1 MWSLSNKQSSR
12 SSSALFTAAVS
23 LIDSKTALWTTRTL
37 SNTLNHC
44 PVIQHKYASRNTTT
58 SSPLCSLS
66 FLHLDNSPT
75 SAPSTSSKKPHL
87 HHFEKMDA
95 SSSTLKARDAI
106 REQFANIS
114 ASQSETP
121 RTSPSTDGV
130 NQEPHMRWPPP
141 TLFPG
146 QNFNMPFQQQA
157 SNPLLAFARLQEKY
171 KQQFQTHYGHQATP
185 LNPGGL
191 SSCSS
196 SKSPEL
202 NQYSSFDQEQRVSAS
217 IHILHHVQNTLQQR
231 HHETQ
236 MHLARTEQLI
246 EQTAWDLFSQ
256 SPLDFLCHEMDI
268 LIGPATIGALT
279 GGMIVPKAQS
289 VRESETWM
297 RKLDVLRDLQDDE
310 CAAKKRMEKTM
321 RQMKRTDE
329 MMIVGN
335 LKLQELSS
343 QRRTPFGGPYSIRF
357 HNPFSGAQTMAFSS
371 GVTGIINTEGINM
384 AGNSKSTAYTA
395 PSTFSNWPRSGAP
408 QDVNHDEASSINA
421 TDSSS
426 TGSSSRF
433 EANCG
438 GHECC
443 GHRGQ

>member
-1 MWSLSNKQSSR
+1 
-12 SSSALFTAAVS
+12 
-23 LIDSKTALWTTRTL
+23 
-37 SNTLNHC
+37 
-44 PVIQHKYASRNTTT
+44 
-58 SSPLCSLS
+58 
-66 FLHLDNSPT
+66 
-75 SAPSTSSKKPHL
+75 
-87 HHFEKMDA
+87 MDA

-106 REQFANIS
+106 REQFANMS

-121 RTSPSTDGV
+121 STSPSTNGV

-146 QNFNMPFQQQA
+146 QSFNIPFQQQA
-157 SNPLLAFARLQEKY
+157 SNPLLAFSRLQEKY
-171 KQQFQTHYGHQATP
+171 KQHFQTHYGHQATP

-191 SSCSS
+191 SPPSSS

-202 NQYSSFDQEQRVSAS
+202 NQYPSFSARLDQEQRVSAS
-217 IHILHHVQNTLQQR
+217 IHILRHVQNTLQQR

-236 MHLARTEQLI
+236 LHLARTEQLI
-246 EQTAWDLFSQ
+246 EQTAWDLFFQ
-256 SPLDFLCHEMDI
+256 SPLDFMCHKMDI
-268 LIGPATIGALT
+268 LIGPAAIGALT
-279 GGMIVPKAQS
+279 GGVIAPKAQS
-289 VRESETWM
+289 VRESEAWM

-329 MMIVGN
+329 MMIVGS
-335 LKLQELSS
+335 LKLQQLSS
-343 QRRTPFGGPYSIRF
+343 QRSTPFGGPYSMGF

-371 GVTGIINTEGINM
+371 GVTGINM
-384 AGNSKSTAYTA
+384 AGNSKSTASAA
-395 PSTFSNWPRSGAP
+395 PSTFSNWPKFGAP
-408 QDVNHDEASSINA
+408 QDVNHDEASSINV

-426 TGSSSRF
+426 TGSSSHF
-433 EANCG
+433 EAYCG